1 MAVSNIRM
9 PNQVHQRLK
18 EWARAEGRSI
28 NDLAVEI
35 LDRESR
41 RWEARQ
47 GLAAARQVR
56 EAIRQRAGEQPDSAP
71 FIRELRE
78 ERERHAR

>member
-9 PNQVHQRLK
+9 PNQVHERLK
-18 EWARAEGRSI
+18 EWARAEGRSL

-47 GLAAARQVR
+47 GLVAARRVR
-56 EAIRQRAGEQPDSAP
+56 EAIRQQAGQQPDSAP
-71 FIRELRE
+71 LIRALRD
-78 ERERHAR
+78 ERGRHAR